1 MTVKLDDSDRK
12 EVLRYLGYRGS
23 EITEVVEEK
32 LKAAFNICNKIIN
45 VRQVWKLYS
54 IRESKEGITLE
65 GADCVLFGES
75 LKKLLKGLNEA
86 ILFCVTI
93 GIDFD
98 REVEKQMI
106 KDPTLGVC
114 LNACGIAAIEKACD
128 NLQLEVEKE
137 LGKKTTTR
145 FSPGYGDLPL
155 DSQKDFIRLL
165 NTEKIAGVRLNEN
178 NLMNPLK
185 SVTAIAGLM
194 EE

>member
-32 LKAAFNICNKIIN
+32 LKAAFNLCNKIVN

-65 GADCVLFGES
+65 GADCELFGES

-185 SVTAIAGLM
+185 SVTAIAGLT

>member
-1 MTVKLDDSDRK
+1 MTIQLNDSDRS
-12 EVLRYLGYRGS
+12 EVLRYLGYRGN
-23 EITEVVEEK
+23 EITSVVEEK
-32 LKAAFNICNKIIN
+32 LETAFKICNKIIN
-45 VRQVWKLYS
+45 VRSVWKLYS

-75 LKKLLKGLNEA
+75 LKKLLSGLSEA

-93 GIDFD
+93 GVDFD

-106 KDPTLGVC
+106 KDPSLGVC
-114 LNACGIAAIEKACD
+114 LNACGIAAVEKACD
-128 NLQLEVEKE
+128 ALQKEVEEKT
-137 LGKKTTTR
+137 GKKTTTR

-185 SVTAIAGLM
+185 SVTAIAGLR

>member
-23 EITEVVEEK
+23 EITDVVEEK
-32 LKAAFNICNKIIN
+32 LEAAFNICNKIIN

-65 GADCVLFGES
+65 EADCVLYGES

-155 DSQKDFIRLL
+155 ESQRDFIRLL

>member
-32 LKAAFNICNKIIN
+32 LKAAFNLCNKIVN

-65 GADCVLFGES
+65 GADCELFGES

>member
-23 EITEVVEEK
+23 EITDVVEKK
-32 LKAAFNICNKIIN
+32 LEAAFNICNKIIN

-65 GADCVLFGES
+65 EADCVLYGES

-155 DSQKDFIRLL
+155 ESQRDFIRLL

>member
-1 MTVKLDDSDRK
+1 MTVKLDDSDRQV
-12 EVLRYLGYRGS
+12 VLRYLGYRGN
-23 EITEVVEEK
+23 EITNVVKEK
-32 LKAAFNICNKIIN
+32 LEAAFNICNKIIN

-54 IRESKEGITLE
+54 IRESKEGISLE
-65 GADCVLFGES
+65 EADCVLYGES

-155 DSQKDFIRLL
+155 ESQRDFIRLL

>member
-23 EITEVVEEK
+23 EITDVVEKK
-32 LKAAFNICNKIIN
+32 LEAAFNICNKIIN
-45 VRQVWKLYS
+45 VRQVWKLCS
-54 IRESKEGITLE
+54 IREYKEGISLE
-65 GADCVLFGES
+65 EADCVLYGES

-155 DSQKDFIRLL
+155 ESQRDFIRLL

>member
-1 MTVKLDDSDRK
+1 M
-12 EVLRYLGYRGS
+12 
-23 EITEVVEEK
+23 
-32 LKAAFNICNKIIN
+32 
-45 VRQVWKLYS
+45 
-54 IRESKEGITLE
+54 E
-65 GADCVLFGES
+65 GADCVLYGES

>member
-23 EITEVVEEK
+23 EITDVVEKK
-32 LKAAFNICNKIIN
+32 LEAAFNICNKIIN

-54 IRESKEGITLE
+54 IRESKEGISLE
-65 GADCVLFGES
+65 EADCVLYGES

-155 DSQKDFIRLL
+155 ESQRDFIRLL